1 MSSIHKDP
9 RGKSP
14 FWYCAFTGADG
25 RRMLR
30 TTRER
35 DRTAARKIC
44 SKWEDAGAQARR
56 KELTAAQARK
66 VIAEI
71 LPSARARR

>member
-1 MSSIHKDP
+1 M
-9 RGKSP
+9 
-14 FWYCAFTGADG
+14 F
-25 RRMLR
+25 R
-30 TTRER
+30 TTKER

-66 VIAEI
+66 VIAEMVAI
-71 LPSARARR
+71 SLGRDDEFL